1 MLLFWRQGYETTSV
15 SDLTAAMGVTPP
27 SLYTAF
33 GDKESLFLEA
43 IERYAAG
50 PGDADAVFAQG
61 TTARGTVEQ
70 LLKGNAIELTRAER
84 PPGCMV
90 IASAVNG
97 SAGSARVQALL
108 KERRTAIEDGIRRWL
123 ERGVNEG
130 ELPAGT
136 ATAALAR
143 FYYTVIEGM
152 TLQARDGAGRKKL
165 LEVAELAMR
174 AWPEAAA

>member
-1 MLLFWRQGYETTSV
+1 MLLFWRQGYETTSI

-33 GDKESLFLEA
+33 GDKESLFHEA
-43 IERYAAG
+43 VERYAAG
-50 PGDADAVFAQG
+50 PGNANAVFAEG
-61 TTARGTVEQ
+61 LSARETVDK
-70 LLKGNAIELTRAER
+70 LLKGNAIELTRAGR

-97 SAGSARVQALL
+97 SAASEKVQGLMR
-108 KERRTAIEDGIRRWL
+108 ERRAAIEAGIRLAIQRAAQA
-123 ERGVNEG
+123 G
-130 ELPAGT
+130 ELPADT
-136 ATAALAR
+136 EASALAR

-165 LEVAELAMR
+165 LEVAALAMR
-174 AWPEAAA
+174 AWPQ